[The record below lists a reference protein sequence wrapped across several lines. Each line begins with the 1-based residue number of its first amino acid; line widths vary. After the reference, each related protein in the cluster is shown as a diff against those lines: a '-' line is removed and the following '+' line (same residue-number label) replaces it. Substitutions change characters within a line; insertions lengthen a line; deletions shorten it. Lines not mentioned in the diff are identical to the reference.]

1 MIVTVTPNPAIDVT
15 YRVDRL
21 APGSMSR
28 VDTVTERPGGK
39 GVNVARVL
47 AQLGESVLVTGLS
60 GGPSG
65 TALAADLNRRG
76 IPVDLV
82 DALPDVRRT
91 VVVQESDGTITSLW
105 EPGRAPAQPDEAA
118 RALLERVARLLDR
131 ARAVVV
137 SGSLPIG
144 VDPRL
149 PGQIAAAAA
158 AADVPALVDVSGIAL
173 HEAARIGGAVLTPN
187 ADELDELLG
196 WHTADL
202 AGAALAVRQLV
213 EPDGLAPAVVLT
225 RGPDGLAAVL
235 PGATLIARPPH
246 VVDGNPTGAG
256 DAVNAALARYVAR
269 VGSWDRVAWHEAL
282 ADAAALAAAAVCRP
296 VAGEIDDDAY
306 RQWRGEVTV
315 EEL

>member
-1 MIVTVTPNPAIDVT
+1 VILTVTPNPAIDVT

-21 APGSMSR
+21 VLGEVCR
-28 VDTVTERPGGK
+28 IGTVAERPGGK

-47 AQLGESVLVTGLS
+47 TQLGEPVLVTGLS
-60 GGPSG
+60 GGPG
-65 TALAADLNRRG
+65 GAALAADLNRRG
-76 IPVDLV
+76 IPVDMV
-82 DALPDVRRT
+82 DAVPDIRRT
-91 VVVQESDGTITSLW
+91 LVIQESDGTITSLW
-105 EPGRAPAQPDEAA
+105 EPGRAPVQPNEAA
-118 RALLERVARLLDR
+118 RALMDKVVSLLDR

-137 SGSLPIG
+137 SGSLPIAM
-144 VDPRL
+144 DPEL

-158 AADVPALVDVSGIAL
+158 AAGVPALVDVGGAVL
-173 HEAARIGGAVLTPN
+173 QAAARIGGAVLTPN

-202 AGAALAVRQLV
+202 ASAALAVRQIV
-213 EPDGLAPAVVLT
+213 APDGPAPAVVLT

-235 PGATLIARPPH
+235 PGATLVARPPH

-256 DAVNAALARYVAR
+256 DAVSAALARHVASAS
-269 VGSWDRVAWHEAL
+269 SWDRVDWHEAL
-282 ADAAALAAAAVCRP
+282 ADAAALSAAAVCRP